1 MIATTY
7 GYNRYNDAVMLVAV
21 VIIVILVQ
29 IFQSLGTRLSIRSDK
44 RITRISRQKKNKS
57 K

>member
-1 MIATTY
+1 
-7 GYNRYNDAVMLVAV
+7 MLVAV